1 MSLLPMRLL
10 VDNQLPLAL
19 AVHLRG
25 WGLDCVH
32 VLEIG
37 LNQASDTDIWNRA
50 TADVRIV
57 ISKDEDFLLLAS
69 RPGDLGRMIWVRIG
83 NCRNP
88 ALLAAFDRT
97 REPLLQAI
105 LSGQRIIELR

>member
-1 MSLLPMRLL
+1 MRLL
-10 VDNQLPLAL
+10 IDNQLPLAL

-32 VLEIG
+32 VLELG
-37 LNQASDTDIWNRA
+37 LGQATDIDIWNRA
-50 TADVRIV
+50 LADARIV
-57 ISKDEDFLLLAS
+57 VSKDEDFLVLAS

-88 ALLAAFDRT
+88 ALLAAFDRAKD
-97 REPLLQAI
+97 PLLQAMPD
-105 LSGQRIIELR
+105 GQRIIELR